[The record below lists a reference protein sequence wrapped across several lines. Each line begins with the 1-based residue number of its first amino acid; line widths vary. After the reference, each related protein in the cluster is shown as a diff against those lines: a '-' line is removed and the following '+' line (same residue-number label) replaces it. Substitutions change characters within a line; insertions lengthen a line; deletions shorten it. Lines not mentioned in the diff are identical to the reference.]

1 MAAEINYKEY
11 QILFVDDEEFAQ
23 ITFKGQFKKE
33 FNIST
38 TGNGEKALD
47 LIEKEEVALVVTDQ
61 RMPGMSGVELLKHIK
76 ERKPDIVRILLT
88 AYSDMDTVIE
98 AINSGNIYRY
108 LTKPYEEE
116 EVRAALKQGLEK
128 FHLVKERNRLYAEKL
143 ETMKKM
149 ARTNRLTAIGTF
161 AAGMA
166 HEIRNPLTSINT
178 FITIAPERKDDRE
191 FLENFSKIALEDV
204 NRISRLVQEILDYAR
219 SSEPK
224 FSEEDLNEIIHS
236 SLFFIGMETEKM
248 DIRIQEDLSL
258 EVPRIILDRQ
268 QMKQVLLNLF
278 INAMDA
284 MGKEGGT
291 IQVKTH
297 TTQKNG
303 SDWVQ
308 IEVKDTGPGIPEDS
322 LEHIFDPFY
331 TTKHDS
337 KDREGTGL
345 GLAIVHQIIQEHGG
359 SIEVKSEMGKGTSF
373 IINLPVN
380 PLLHRKAKP
389 PMQL

>member
-1 MAAEINYKEY
+1 MTEEINYKEHR
-11 QILFVDDEEFAQ
+11 ILFVDDEEFAQ

-38 TGNGEKALD
+38 AGDGEKALD
-47 LIEKEEVALVVTDQ
+47 LIEKEEIALVVTDQ
-61 RMPGMSGVELLKHIK
+61 RMPGMNGVELLRHIK
-76 ERKPDIVRILLT
+76 ERKPDTIRILLT
-88 AYSDMDTVIE
+88 AYPDMETVVE

-149 ARTNRLTAIGTF
+149 AMTNRLTAIGTF

-178 FITIAPERKDDRE
+178 FITIAPERKDDPE

-224 FSEEDLNEIIHS
+224 FSEEDLNEVIHS

-248 DIRIQEDLSL
+248 AISIHEDLSL
-258 EVPRIILDRQ
+258 EIPKMILDRQ
-268 QMKQVLLNLF
+268 QIKQVLLNLF

-284 MGKEGGT
+284 MSKEGG
-291 IQVKTH
+291 IIKVKTH
-297 TTQKNG
+297 SIQKNET
-303 SDWVQ
+303 DWVE
-308 IEVKDTGPGIPEDS
+308 IKVEDTGSGISEDS

-345 GLAIVHQIIQEHGG
+345 GLAIVHQIIQEHCG
-359 SIEVKSEMGKGTSF
+359 SIEVKSKVGKGTSF
-373 IINLPVN
+373 IINLPIN
-380 PLLHRKAKP
+380 PLIHRKAKP
-389 PMQL
+389 SMLL

>member
-1 MAAEINYKEY
+1 
-11 QILFVDDEEFAQ
+11 
-23 ITFKGQFKKE
+23 
-33 FNIST
+33 
-38 TGNGEKALD
+38 
-47 LIEKEEVALVVTDQ
+47 
-61 RMPGMSGVELLKHIK
+61 
-76 ERKPDIVRILLT
+76 
-88 AYSDMDTVIE
+88 
-98 AINSGNIYRY
+98 
-108 LTKPYEEE
+108 
-116 EVRAALKQGLEK
+116 
-128 FHLVKERNRLYAEKL
+128 
-143 ETMKKM
+143 
-149 ARTNRLTAIGTF
+149 
-161 AAGMA
+161 
-166 HEIRNPLTSINT
+166 
-178 FITIAPERKDDRE
+178 
-191 FLENFSKIALEDV
+191 
-204 NRISRLVQEILDYAR
+204 
-219 SSEPK
+219 
-224 FSEEDLNEIIHS
+224 
-236 SLFFIGMETEKM
+236 
-248 DIRIQEDLSL
+248 
-258 EVPRIILDRQ
+258 
-268 QMKQVLLNLF
+268 
-278 INAMDA
+278 MDA

>member
-1 MAAEINYKEY
+1 MSDEINYKEY
-11 QILFVDDEEFAQ
+11 RILFVDDEEFAQ
-23 ITFKGQFKKE
+23 INFKAQFKKE
-33 FNIST
+33 FIIST
-38 TGNGEKALD
+38 AGNGEKALD
-47 LIEKEEVALVVTDQ
+47 LIEKEEIAMVVTDQ
-61 RMPGMSGVELLKHIK
+61 RMSGMSGVELLRHIK
-76 ERKPDIVRILLT
+76 ERKPETIRILLT
-88 AYSDMDTVIE
+88 AYSDMETVIE

-149 ARTNRLTAIGTF
+149 VRANRLTAIGTF

-178 FITIAPERKDDRE
+178 FITIAPERKDDPE

-248 DIRIQEDLSL
+248 AINIQEDLSL
-258 EVPRIILDRQ
+258 EVPKMTLDRQ
-268 QMKQVLLNLF
+268 QIKQVLLNLF
-278 INAMDA
+278 INSMDA
-284 MGKEGGT
+284 MSKEGG
-291 IQVKTH
+291 IIKIKTH
-297 TTQKNG
+297 PIQKIG
-303 SDWVQ
+303 TDWVQ
-308 IEVKDTGPGIPEDS
+308 IEIEDTGSGISEDS
-322 LEHIFDPFY
+322 LEHIFDPFF

-337 KDREGTGL
+337 IEREGTGL
-345 GLAIVHQIIQEHGG
+345 GLAIVHQIIQEHCG
-359 SIEVKSEMGKGTSF
+359 SIEVKSKVGKGTSF
-373 IINLPVN
+373 IINLPIN
-380 PLLHRKAKP
+380 PLIHRKAKP
-389 PMQL
+389 SMLL